1 MLRERSGGGG
11 VVFERFLLRERE
23 RERERVKTRATDDE

>member
-23 RERERVKTRATDDE
+23 RERVKTRATDDE

>member
-23 RERERVKTRATDDE
+23 RERELKRATDDE